1 MEKAIIYTLAA
12 ALVGLFFSRLHF
24 HFSFNLT
31 ISREPKLRHGK
42 IGDPVQEREAKRQA
56 GNLGGTP
63 SAVRSIRQCDDV
75 SKRLEAARASA
86 EADLSSA
93 LVNLGVTKQKAAEV
107 AKKAIVQGGKDFDG
121 RLRWA
126 IQNAA

>member
-56 GNLGGTP
+56 GNLGGVLRLP
-63 SAVRSIRQCDDV
+63 SAPSV
-75 SKRLEAARASA
+75 SAMTFPS
-86 EADLSSA
+86 D
-93 LVNLGVTKQKAAEV
+93 
-107 AKKAIVQGGKDFDG
+107 
-121 RLRWA
+121 
-126 IQNAA
+126 

>member
-31 ISREPKLRHGK
+31 ISRSLKFNAPTRA
-42 IGDPVQEREAKRQA
+42 GDREAKRQA
-56 GNLGGTP
+56 GNLGGGTP

-75 SKRLEAARASA
+75 SRRLEAARASA

-93 LVNLGVTKQKAAEV
+93 LVNLGVTKQKAGEV
-107 AKKAIVQGGKDFDG
+107 AKRAIVQGGKDFDS
-121 RLRWA
+121 RFRWA